1 MKYAIATLSACALLS
16 ACGTADGELTAG
28 NWKNTMTMT
37 KFEIPGAPA
46 AMAMQAQ
53 SVLNKPQSTE
63 ACMTPAM
70 AKAGVRDFSSSMQQG
85 ACKME
90 DFKQG
95 GGKMS
100 GNMVCT
106 GVSGFGAPQMKMDG
120 TYTTEKVSMNLSGEV
135 SDSKIPGGKANIGM
149 TITSERI
156 GDCKS

>member
-1 MKYAIATLSACALLS
+1 MKYALTLLPALALIS
-16 ACGTADGELTAG
+16 GCGKADGELTPG

-37 KFEIPGAPA
+37 KFEIPGAPI
-46 AMAMQAQ
+46 AMAKQAQ
-53 SVLNKPQSTE
+53 AVLNKPQSTE
-63 ACMTPAM
+63 ACLTPPM

-85 ACKME
+85 DCKME

-100 GNMVCT
+100 GTLVCT
-106 GVSGFGAPQMKMDG
+106 GASGFGAPKMNMDG
-120 TYTTEKVSMNLSGEV
+120 SYTTEKVEMSLSGEV

-149 TITSERI
+149 TITSERV